1 MAFELEALV
10 GHLYVA
16 GGRTIKTN
24 PPGALC
30 EVAPKRAAR
39 GREIETFFV
48 LVLPSGNIAPN
59 TFYEQMALMAAERY
73 FSNTGSVTAALRDV
87 YNTLN
92 SNLYEHNS
100 SGRRHY
106 EANMITVV
114 LRGTELFTA
123 RAGAATMILRYS
135 GTNQT
140 IPSPLTDE
148 ESLYK
153 PPLGVQPMP
162 DVEMTRFTVDR
173 NTRMVLADANILE
186 ITDENITQALV
197 GSNIERVLDDF
208 RTLVTLQIQMM
219 VVEFVPPEEP
229 VAVAA
234 ATGQSSAIITAEIAA
249 SRARSINRDS
259 EARITEAIAAVTVTR
274 PDTPWERVRKRIRE
288 GLASVARTAG
298 SSLTALG
305 NAAGKVLGTE
315 APPAEKRRTI
325 LFMRGAVIGIP
336 VIAIAVIM
344 LSWVMN
350 VGQTAY
356 EECVGRAVTA
366 GDFARSI
373 ANNAPTS
380 VIAAWQGTLTIVSE
394 CEGLRPDVPDP
405 TLQQIRLDAQTV
417 IDQLNDI
424 QRREPILID
433 AIPDANIREVLLQG
447 LDLYA
452 FDSSTNI
459 IYRLQL
465 QDDGLGLRA
474 ARQPIANMRTGARVE
489 GNTIGTLIGIAFD
502 EMNSRI
508 VTLDTTGLL
517 VSCRPAFINQC
528 EAKRLLAS
536 ETWVNPIRFAMW
548 QGNVYVLDTGVGQLW
563 RYEPTGGNYPSQPT
577 EYFLS
582 ASRPNLPGALDF
594 AIGSSGSGQIRGNV
608 YVLYN
613 DGTITAHR
621 GGDPLPFT
629 FANFREGQEMH
640 VVTAQAMFLND
651 SPIDTGFYFA
661 SRPSRT
667 IYETT
672 AAGTW
677 VATYRTNDEALF
689 ELLND
694 VAVDAEQGVIYAA
707 SGNSIFA
714 LQKRP

>member
-73 FSNTGSVTAALRDV
+73 FSNSGSVTAALRDV
-87 YNTLN
+87 FNTLN

-100 SGRRHY
+100 SGRKHY
-106 EANMITVV
+106 EAHMIAVV
-114 LRGTELFTA
+114 LRGTELFVA
-123 RAGAATMILRYS
+123 RAGAATMILRHS
-135 GTNQT
+135 GANKT
-140 IPSPLTDE
+140 IPQSLSDE
-148 ESLYK
+148 EALYK

-162 DVEMTRFTVDR
+162 DVEMSRFNVDR
-173 NTRMVLADANILE
+173 STRMLLADANILE
-186 ITDENITQALV
+186 ITEENLTQALL
-197 GSNIERVLDDF
+197 GNTIERVLDDF
-208 RTLVTLQIQMM
+208 KTLVTLQIQLMA
-219 VVEFVPPEEP
+219 VEFVTPEEP
-229 VAVAA
+229 VAVPV
-234 ATGQSSAIITAEIAA
+234 ATGQSSAVIAA
-249 SRARSINRDS
+249 ELAAARARTINRDT
-259 EARITEAIAAVTVTR
+259 EARITEAVEAVTVPA
-274 PDTPWERVRKRIRE
+274 PDSPRQRLKQRARD
-288 GLASVARTAG
+288 GASTLARTTG

-315 APPAEKRRTI
+315 EQPEKKRRNSTMLTAAAIGVPVTI
-325 LFMRGAVIGIP
+325 
-336 VIAIAVIM
+336 IAVIL
-344 LSWVMN
+344 LSWVLN
-350 VGQTAY
+350 VGQTVY
-356 EECVGRAVTA
+356 EECVSRAVTA
-366 GDFARSI
+366 ADFARSI
-373 ANNAPTS
+373 ADNPPTS
-380 VIAAWQGTLTIVSE
+380 IIAAWQGTLTIVNE
-394 CEGLRPDVPDP
+394 CETLRPETPDP
-405 TLQQIRLDAQTV
+405 TLQQIRTDAQSV
-417 IDQLNDI
+417 IDQLNNI
-424 QRREPILID
+424 QRRDPLLID
-433 AIPDANIREVLLQG
+433 AIPDANIRELILQG

-452 FDSSTNI
+452 FDSNTNI
-459 IYRLQL
+459 VYRMQL
-465 QDDGLGLRA
+465 QDSGLGLRA
-474 ARQPIANMRTGARVE
+474 ARQPIANMRAGARVE
-489 GNTIGTLIGIAFD
+489 GNTVGTLIGIAYD
-502 EMNSRI
+502 EANSRI
-508 VTLDTTGLL
+508 VALDSAGLL
-517 VSCRPAFINQC
+517 ISCRPAFINQC
-528 EAKRLLAS
+528 EAKRLLAT

-577 EYFLS
+577 EYFRS
-582 ASRPNLPGALDF
+582 ASRPELSKALDF

-613 DGTITAHR
+613 DGTLSAHR
-621 GGDPLPFT
+621 SGEPLPFT

-677 VATYRTNDEALF
+677 VATYRAGNEALF

-694 VAVDAEQGVIYAA
+694 VAVDAEQGIIYAA

-714 LQKRP
+714 VEKRN